1 MESPN
6 NGRADIYEIF
16 NGIALTIPS
25 VKNWFIIVFI
35 GFFVGI
41 WSIGVIAVIV
51 SSAVSNN
58 VPVFVILL
66 MLCFWGAF
74 IIIPLRIFLWNVMGK
89 EIISFEG
96 DVLTLDKKYLLF
108 YKAKSYDLTEAHNF
122 RVQEDPIASIMP
134 FGMTPFRML
143 RMTNSGTIKF
153 DYGMQTIKFG
163 EGVDEAE
170 ANFIL
175 EKLRAKKLIKDS

>member
-1 MESPN
+1 MW
-6 NGRADIYEIF
+6 
-16 NGIALTIPS
+16 TIG
-25 VKNWFIIVFI
+25 IIVI
-35 GFFVGI
+35 IINATLSNPNDSMPG
-41 WSIGVIAVIV
+41 AIV
-51 SSAVSNN
+51 
-58 VPVFVILL
+58 LL
-66 MLCFWGAF
+66 IVCFWA
-74 IIIPLRIFLWNVMGK
+74 IVMIIPLRIFLWNATGK
-89 EIISFEG
+89 ELITVEPG
-96 DVLTLDKKYLLF
+96 VLTIDKKHLLF
-108 YKAKSYDLTEAHNF
+108 YKAKTYDLTEARNF

-134 FGMTPFRML
+134 SGMTPFRML